1 MLMSRKRLLLLWE
14 IISMGKLLKWQN
26 DKIASS
32 KNAILM
38 RLAVD
43 KMGILLN
50 CCLTKYQVDETSS
63 RLNSKKE
70 RLTK

>member
-1 MLMSRKRLLLLWE
+1 
-14 IISMGKLLKWQN
+14 MGKLLKWQN

-70 RLTK
+70 RLTKWDIDIIVSWQNYKLI